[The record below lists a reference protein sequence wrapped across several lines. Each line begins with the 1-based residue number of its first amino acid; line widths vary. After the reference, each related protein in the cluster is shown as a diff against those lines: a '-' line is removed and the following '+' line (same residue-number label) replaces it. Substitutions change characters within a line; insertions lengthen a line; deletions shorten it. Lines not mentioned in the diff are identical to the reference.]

1 VSATAGGLHGA
12 ASGQVGLGA
21 DSGQFDLNLNLSGPD
36 ASRIAAIELLQEFA
50 GEPFSVSG
58 HVRHEGDAYDSES
71 IRITIGGLE
80 SELQGRVFGPEN
92 LVDVSVSAKAAD
104 SEVLRKLAKLS
115 YLPDGA
121 VILDGKIVKGEAEIE
136 FTNTVLSIG
145 DYQIKAD
152 GSLNL
157 TPLSNDSDLAVSIS
171 GPSLLEVGR
180 IAGSDILPEK
190 RFAVSG
196 RFHGTPSGFG
206 VSNFLA
212 QVGDSD
218 LLGEFSAD
226 LKDKPRIVVELV
238 STRLDLS
245 GEVRLPEEDEAVEPK
260 APVQRS
266 GKVFSDEPLDTSW
279 LQRADIDLDLKI
291 DDFIA
296 NTLRVNDV
304 HIGVQLHDGAIAVEP
319 IRFRDDFGN
328 ITGSF
333 HLAPQDGRYSLQAT
347 LAVENLHVG
356 LSATDDQNRST
367 LPPFSGELKFNG
379 DGNSIRTIMASSNGS
394 VSFRQGSGKVK
405 EVFGSA
411 LFKDVLLQV
420 LRTLNPMRRSRDYQI
435 LECGIYDIEIVD
447 GVAKIDTF
455 AIQTDT
461 MTTVASGT
469 VNLKSEK
476 LNIAFRAKPR
486 EGIGISL
493 GTVANQLLEVRGT
506 LQSPRI
512 AVDAG
517 RTVTTTGVAVATGGL
532 SLLARGLWD
541 RVSAETSIC
550 DDDQKRP

>member
-1 VSATAGGLHGA
+1 
-12 ASGQVGLGA
+12 
-21 DSGQFDLNLNLSGPD
+21 
-36 ASRIAAIELLQEFA
+36 
-50 GEPFSVSG
+50 
-58 HVRHEGDAYDSES
+58 
-71 IRITIGGLE
+71 
-80 SELQGRVFGPEN
+80 
-92 LVDVSVSAKAAD
+92 
-104 SEVLRKLAKLS
+104 LRKLAKLS

-145 DYQIKAD
+145 NYQIKAD

-171 GPSLLEVGR
+171 GPSLLEVGL
-180 IAGSDILPEK
+180 IVGSDVLPEK

-226 LKDKPRIVVELV
+226 LKDKPRIVGELV

-245 GEVRLPEEDEAVEPK
+245 GEERLPEEDEAVEPK
-260 APVQRS
+260 TPVQRS

-279 LQRADIDLDLKI
+279 LQSADVDVDLKI
-291 DDFIA
+291 DDFVA
-296 NTLRVNDV
+296 NTLRVQDV
-304 HIGVQLHDGAIAVEP
+304 HIGVLLQDGAFRIEP
-319 IRFRDDFGN
+319 IQLRDEYGS

-333 HLAPQDGRYSLQAT
+333 HLTPQDGSYSLQA
-347 LAVENLHVG
+347 LLVVENLHAG
-356 LSATDDQNRST
+356 LSATDNQDRSA
-367 LPPFSGELKFNG
+367 LPPISGELKF
-379 DGNSIRTIMASSNGS
+379 DGGGNNIRSIMASSNGS

-405 EVFGSA
+405 ELFGSA
-411 LFKDVLLQV
+411 IFKDVFLQV
-420 LRTLNPMRRSRDYQI
+420 LRTLNPFRRSRDYQI
-435 LECGIYDIEIVD
+435 LECGIYDVTIAG
-447 GVAKIDTF
+447 GVATIDNF

-506 LQSPRI
+506 LKSPRI
-512 AVDAG
+512 RVDAG
-517 RTVTTTGVAVATGGL
+517 RTATTTGAAVATGGL

-541 RVSAETSIC
+541 RLSAEASIC
-550 DDDQKRP
+550 DKDQKRP